1 MIIAL
6 NNKCHLT
13 KEEFFLY
20 QSNIKNLHLKGTKL
34 ILIPSVLHISSF
46 SSSKISLGSQNVS
59 SHEMGPYTGE
69 ISAKQLK
76 SYHVDYCLVGHYE
89 RRVMFSETNRE
100 INRKIKNLIKEDI
113 VPILCIGETKEEKE
127 NHLTRD
133 VLLKEIK
140 EAIAELPK
148 EAVEKI
154 IIAYE
159 PIWSIGT
166 GVIPSGEEIKR
177 HIDCIKNVYPNN
189 KVLYGGSVNLDNVEK
204 LTLDN
209 IVDGYLI
216 GGLSLHLDKIQL
228 LIDKIEK

>member
-13 KEEFFLY
+13 KEEFSLY

-34 ILIPSVLHISSF
+34 ILIPSLLHISSF
-46 SSSKISLGSQNVS
+46 SSSKISIGSQSVS
-59 SHEMGPYTGE
+59 SYEMGPYTGE
-69 ISAKQLK
+69 VSARQLK
-76 SYHVDYCLVGHYE
+76 SYHIDYCLVGHSE
-89 RRVMFSETNRE
+89 RRVKFSETNQE
-100 INRKIKNLIKEDI
+100 INKKIKNLIKENI
-113 VPILCIGETKEEKE
+113 TPILCIGETKEEKE
-127 NHLTRD
+127 KHLTKD
-133 VLLKEIK
+133 VLLKEIN
-140 EAIAELPK
+140 
-148 EAVEKI
+148 EAVVNLSKEEKERI

-166 GVIPSGEEIKR
+166 GIIPSGEDIKR
-177 HIDCIKNVYPNN
+177 HIDYIKNICPNN
-189 KVLYGGSVNLDNVEK
+189 KILYGGSVNNDNVEK
-204 LTLDN
+204 LTQYN

>member
-34 ILIPSVLHISSF
+34 ILIPSLLHIPSF
-46 SSSKISLGSQNVS
+46 SPSKIFLGSQNVS
-59 SHEMGPYTGE
+59 SYEMGPYTGE

-76 SYHVDYCLVGHYE
+76 SYHVDYCLVGHSE
-89 RRVMFSETNRE
+89 RREKFLETNE
-100 INRKIKNLIKEDI
+100 QINRKIKNLMKEDI
-113 VPILCIGETKEEKE
+113 VPILCVGETKEEKE
-127 NHLTRD
+127 KHLTKD
-133 VLLKEIK
+133 VLLKEIN
-140 EAIAELPK
+140 
-148 EAVEKI
+148 EAVTDLSKEEIEKI
-154 IIAYE
+154 VIAYE

-166 GVIPSGEEIKR
+166 GIIPSGEDIKR
-177 HIDCIKNVYPNN
+177 HIDYIKNIYPKN
-189 KVLYGGSVNLDNVEK
+189 KILYGGSVNNDNVEK
-204 LTLDN
+204 LTQYN